1 MYFLNARNVPEF
13 GMRATRNSAEMVK
26 CSLARDTFITYRPLD
41 KRELLKYFPFIKHVD
56 AEKTTDWEHPVFSE
70 TGTWLEC
77 IPDGW
82 QKPWFIETMLMA
94 LKLAI
99 EEDGMSMKDIY
110 LTDAK
115 EKYGSLRMDF
125 STPAAEGHAF
135 SDMCLAWE
143 ELAGYF
149 CCMCGKPHVSIS
161 RGWIC
166 PYCKDC
172 WDDTYGEFKE
182 VPLENPQISTWENGE
197 RVERVIDL
205 KPLYDRVVSVLEDTN
220 VK

>member
-56 AEKTTDWEHPVFSE
+56 AEKTTDWEHPVFSD

-115 EKYGSLRMDF
+115 EK
-125 STPAAEGHAF
+125 
-135 SDMCLAWE
+135 
-143 ELAGYF
+143 
-149 CCMCGKPHVSIS
+149 
-161 RGWIC
+161 
-166 PYCKDC
+166 
-172 WDDTYGEFKE
+172 
-182 VPLENPQISTWENGE
+182 
-197 RVERVIDL
+197 
-205 KPLYDRVVSVLEDTN
+205 
-220 VK
+220 

>member
-1 MYFLNARNVPEF
+1 MYFLNTKTIQELS
-13 GMRATRNSAEMVK
+13 MHATRADAVLVGTQIAGSASV
-26 CSLARDTFITYRPLD
+26 TYRSLQLD
-41 KRELLKYFPFIKHVD
+41 ELLKVFPFIRHVD
-56 AEKTTDWEHPVFSE
+56 CEKTTDWAHPVFSE
-70 TGTWLEC
+70 TGTFLDC

-82 QKPWFIETMLMA
+82 QKPWFLETMLMS
-94 LKLAI
+94 LKAAVQA
-99 EEDGMSMKDIY
+99 DGMDMGKIY

-115 EKYGSLRMDF
+115 EKCGSLRMDF

-182 VPLENPQISTWENGE
+182 VPLENPKISTWENGE